1 MAVKK
6 KAPATTKTDAL
17 SIRIDPRLRYGLELL
32 SRVQRRS
39 VTGVV
44 EWAIENALRTERV
57 DPLEEY
63 SSTFAQA
70 VTATWSPNEPERL
83 EKLASK
89 FPELMTYEESRLW
102 RVLIETTELLDTFS
116 KRKELD
122 MLLVNREWEKIKPL
136 LLEAADQPVLI
147 GLTRD
152 QLIEAGVDIV
162 PF

>member
-1 MAVKK
+1 M
-6 KAPATTKTDAL
+6 
-17 SIRIDPRLRYGLELL
+17 I
-32 SRVQRRS
+32 
-39 VTGVV
+39 
-44 EWAIENALRTERV
+44 EWAIESALRTERV

-70 VTATWSPNEPERL
+70 VTATWSPNEAERL

-102 RVLIETTELLDTFS
+102 RVLIETTELLDAFS
-116 KRKELD
+116 KRKQLD
-122 MLLVNREWEKIKPL
+122 MLLVNREWEKLKPL

-152 QLIEAGVDIV
+152 QLIEAVVDIV